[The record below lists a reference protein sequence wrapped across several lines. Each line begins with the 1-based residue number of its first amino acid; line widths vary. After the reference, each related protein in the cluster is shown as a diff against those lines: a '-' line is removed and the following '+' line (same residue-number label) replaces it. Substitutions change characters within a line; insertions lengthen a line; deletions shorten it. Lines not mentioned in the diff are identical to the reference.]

1 MSVVVVL
8 VLCSL
13 LISGGFLLA
22 FLWATRRGQF
32 DDVHTPAITML
43 FDDRTPTDKP

>member
-1 MSVVVVL
+1 MSVVVIL

-22 FLWATRRGQF
+22 FLWATKRGQY
-32 DDVHTPAITML
+32 DDMHTPAMKIL
-43 FDDRTPTDKP
+43 FDDRTPTQQP